1 MKISKPKKIF
11 RNILETRKI
20 CQTCEHFVNN
30 NKTWKNFRNYE
41 NLKFKVTRLWKN
53 FFLKNFQKMSKFL
66 KISKD
71 LKIVKTVKNY
81 TTLILRMQPSSM
93 EILRLLKGQAR
104 PVLVV
109 SLMELELIG
118 PTLFCLRIVTWL
130 RLYSTTPLMLKARVG
145 KYRFLDF
152 ELWKYAWNY
161 INCVLKLQVKKNST
175 KFRFFVK
182 IRFFTKISIFD

>member
-1 MKISKPKKIF
+1 
-11 RNILETRKI
+11 
-20 CQTCEHFVNN
+20 
-30 NKTWKNFRNYE
+30 
-41 NLKFKVTRLWKN
+41 
-53 FFLKNFQKMSKFL
+53 MSKNL
-66 KISKD
+66 KISKNFKN
-71 LKIVKTVKNY
+71 LKISKNLKNF
-81 TTLILRMQPSSM
+81 TTLMLRMQPLSM
-93 EILRLLKGQAR
+93 EILRLLKGQLH
-104 PVLVV
+104 PVILV
-109 SLMELELIG
+109 SLMELEVLG